1 MDWIV
6 IALIIYVIIVA
17 IAGYWIT
24 LTVNR
29 HRTNLEIIQKD
40 CHDLIDD
47 LEVISNHIKEINK
60 MLSEKEKM
68 MMKII
73 EKNEKCGD

>member
-60 MLSEKEKM
+60 TLSEKEKM
-68 MMKII
+68 MMEII
-73 EKNEKCGD
+73 EKNEK